1 MADYDFRETAR
12 IRCHFNMKTIVTF
25 GEIMGR
31 ICPENFQ
38 RFRQSMPGKLDM
50 TFAGAEANVAASIAM
65 LGGQVK
71 FVTALPD
78 NEMTEACL
86 PVLKGLDVD
95 VSGIKIVKYGRFGL
109 YFVERGANQ
118 RPSKVMYDRD
128 YSAVSMTK
136 GEAYNWKAIFQNAG
150 WLHTTGIT
158 PSLSEI
164 SAEATEVAVRTA
176 KEMGLTVS
184 CDLNFR
190 KKLWQWQKGTS
201 STDLAKKVMT
211 KILPFVDVV
220 IANEEDAHDVLGISA
235 ENADVHAGKLDV
247 DKYIEVAKEIV
258 RQFPNVKK
266 VAITLRESYSA
277 THNNWGAMLYDASTG
292 LSHFAPLEGDVY
304 APYEIK
310 NIVDRVGGGDSFGAA
325 LVFALNTA
333 KLSKPEDAI
342 RFAIASSCLCHSING
357 DFNYV
362 SRAEVESLM
371 GGSASGRVVR

>member
-1 MADYDFRETAR
+1 
-12 IRCHFNMKTIVTF
+12 MKTIVTF

-65 LGGQVK
+65 LGGKSK

-86 PVLKGLDVD
+86 QVLKGIDID
-95 VSGIKIVKYGRFGL
+95 VSGIKLVNQGRFGL

-118 RPSKVMYDRD
+118 RPSRVMYDRD

-136 GEAYNWKAIFQNAG
+136 DTAYDWCKLYEGAG

-158 PSLSEI
+158 PSLSQI
-164 SAEATEVAVRTA
+164 SATATEVAVRTA
-176 KEMGLTVS
+176 KEKGLTVS

-190 KKLWQWQKGTS
+190 KKLWQWKPGTPANELAQKTMR
-201 STDLAKKVMT
+201 D
-211 KILPFVDVV
+211 ILPYVDVV

-235 ENADVHAGKLDV
+235 ENTDIEGGSLDV
-247 DKYIEVAKEIV
+247 TKYTDVAKEIV

-266 VAITLRESYSA
+266 VAITLRESLSA
-277 THNNWGAMLYDASTG
+277 THNNWGAMLYEAATG
-292 LSHFAPLEGDVY
+292 ESHFAPMDNGEY
-304 APYEIK
+304 KPYEIK
-310 NIVDRVGGGDSFGAA
+310 NIIDRVGGGDSFGAA
-325 LVFALNTA
+325 LVFALNTPKLA
-333 KLSKPEDAI
+333 KSEDAI

>member
-1 MADYDFRETAR
+1 
-12 IRCHFNMKTIVTF
+12 MKTIVTF

-38 RFRQSMPGKLDM
+38 RFRQSMPGKMDM

-65 LGGQVK
+65 LGGKVK

-78 NEMTEACL
+78 NDMTECCL
-86 PVLKGLDVD
+86 QNLKGIDID

-118 RPSKVMYDRD
+118 RPSRVMYDRD
-128 YSAVSMTK
+128 YSSVSMTH
-136 GEAYNWKAIFQNAG
+136 GDAYNWDALLAGAG

-158 PSLSEI
+158 PSLSET
-164 SAEATEVAVRTA
+164 SASATEVAVRTA
-176 KEMGLTVS
+176 KEKGLTVS

-190 KKLWQWQKGTS
+190 KKLWQWKNGS
-201 STDLAKKVMT
+201 SASDLAQKTMRE
-211 KILPFVDVV
+211 ILPYVDVV

-235 ENADVHAGKLDV
+235 ENADIEGGKLDV
-247 DKYIEVAKEIV
+247 SKYIDVAKEISS
-258 RQFPNVKK
+258 QFPNVKI
-266 VAITLRESYSA
+266 VAITLRESISA
-277 THNNWGAMLYDASTG
+277 THNNWGAMLYDTATKQ
-292 LSHFAPLEGDVY
+292 SHFAPLIEGNYV
-304 APYEIK
+304 PYEIK
-310 NIVDRVGGGDSFGAA
+310 NIIDRVGGGDSFGAA
-325 LVFALNTA
+325 LVFALNTPVLA
-333 KLSKPEDAI
+333 KPENAI
-342 RFAIASSCLCHSING
+342 RFAVASSCLCHSING